1 MKYEKFEDLPIWK
14 LSVEVAKSIY
24 NITST
29 SWFKNDYSLVNSV
42 RTTSMLIT
50 SNIVEWFEAYK
61 DFPKY
66 LSIAKSNLQKLR
78 SQLIICKEIGIV
90 DKKLFD
96 EVSEKLNDLLNQIW
110 GLIYYMKK
118 PKEKD
123 LQTT

>member
-50 SNIVEWFEAYK
+50 SNIVEWFETYK

-90 DKKLFD
+90 DTKLFD